1 MSHQMIDHA
10 RSEMLPRL
18 VREIQSIEKSV
29 RKHRNILPATTQRR
43 ELDVKNLQAVQ
54 QVLAK
59 TCLLDK
65 RVQVGISVHDQPDI
79 HRPSLRFPDPSLFPF
94 LQHP

>member
-1 MSHQMIDHA
+1 MSHQRINHA
-10 RSEMLPRL
+10 RSEMLPGL

-29 RKHRNILPATTQRR
+29 RKHRNILAVTTQRW
-43 ELDVKNLQAVQ
+43 ELDVKNFQAIQ

-59 TCLLDK
+59 TSLLDK
-65 RVQVGISVHDQPDI
+65 RVQVGIAGNDQPDV
-79 HRPSLRFPDPSLFPF
+79 HGPSLRLADPSHFPF